1 MHRAPMHVFRGLPT
15 PQSRTPCCLGI
26 GNFDGVHRGHQ
37 VVIEH
42 LVASARRLGVEAAVM
57 TFEPHP
63 REYFASVSG
72 KHDLAPTRIASL
84 RDKLDALEGFGID
97 RVIVEH
103 FNARFA
109 AMEPEAFVDDILVA
123 GCHVQ
128 SVCVGEDFRFGAK
141 RRGDIAMLE
150 QLGRT
155 NGFEVETIAPVLDAN
170 GERISSSAV
179 RAALAAADFATAQR
193 LLGRPYTISGHVTH
207 GRKLGRTLGY
217 PTLNIRVEH
226 GRPAMSGVFVVR
238 VEGVDARPIDGIASL
253 GVRPTVTTEQEVLL
267 EPYLLDW
274 SGDAYG
280 RVVRVEFLHKLR
292 EELKFDD
299 LDTLIAAMRNDEAN
313 TRAWLARHA
322 EA

>member
-1 MHRAPMHVFRGLPT
+1 MHRAPMHVFRGTPT

-37 VVIEH
+37 VVLEH
-42 LVASARRLGVEAAVM
+42 LVASARRLKVDAAVM

-63 REYFASVSG
+63 REYFAGVSG
-72 KHDLAPTRIASL
+72 NHDLAPARIASL
-84 RDKLDALEGFGID
+84 RDKLDALERFGID

-103 FNARFA
+103 FNARLA
-109 AMEPEAFVDDILVA
+109 AMAPEAFVDDILVA
-123 GCHVQ
+123 GCNVQ

-141 RRGDIAMLE
+141 RRGDIALLE
-150 QLGRT
+150 RLGRER
-155 NGFEVETIAPVLDAN
+155 GFEVETIAPVLDTD
-170 GERISSSAV
+170 GQRISSSAV
-179 RAALAAADFATAQR
+179 RAALAAADFETARR

-217 PTLNIRVEH
+217 PTLNLRLEH
-226 GRPAMSGVFVVR
+226 GRPATTGVFVVR
-238 VEGVDARPIDGIASL
+238 VEGVDSRPIDGIASL
-253 GVRPTVTTEQEVLL
+253 GVRPTVTTEREVML
-267 EPYLLDW
+267 EPHLLDW

-299 LDTLIAAMRNDEAN
+299 LDTLIVAMRKDEAD
-313 TRAWLARHA
+313 TRAWLSQHA
-322 EA
+322 SP